1 MKLYNIIVMLLIIF
15 GINNNAN
22 SAASCI
28 QCGTVTNTLS
38 TTLVSSEN
46 NIGQVKLTNNIAT
59 GGAKYSTT
67 INKGGVQWWLSYKD
81 EAVIRAGTATSN
93 WSYRAID
100 EYISLAVRGVHP
112 ECNRTFYAP
121 FNVELLTNE
130 ECAAS
135 QYPPGEREFTS
146 INLQAQIKITKK
158 IVTGVYTKNIYYAD
172 MGVCEP
178 LGCQSKQAILQNLY
192 INLNITVPQTCSIN
206 AGQTLTIDFGNIS
219 VAAFKTAGA
228 KAEGVNPKIS
238 TLAITCDNIAAGTN
252 LNMRLQAN
260 NVSGNVVVSNNNDV
274 GFIVTDAN
282 DKPLIPNNL
291 SSVIPFYLD
300 NNVKANAT
308 IKVFPASVTGIK
320 PSEGAVTSQAF
331 LRIDFP

>member
-1 MKLYNIIVMLLIIF
+1 MRLYNIIVTLLIVL

-22 SAASCI
+22 SAASCV
-28 QCGTVTNTLS
+28 QCGSVTNTLS
-38 TTLVSSEN
+38 TNLASSEN
-46 NIGQVKLTNNIAT
+46 NIGQVKLTNNIST
-59 GGAKYSTT
+59 GGAKYRTT
-67 INKGGVQWWLSYKD
+67 IDWGGVQWWLSYKD
-81 EAVIRAGTATSN
+81 EAVIRADTATSN
-93 WSYRAID
+93 WSYRPID

-121 FNVELLTNE
+121 FNVTLLMNGVCTPRV
-130 ECAAS
+130 
-135 QYPPGEREFTS
+135 YPAGDSEFTS
-146 INLQAQIKITKK
+146 INLQAQIRITKK
-158 IVTGVYTKNIYYAD
+158 IVTGVYSKNIYYAD
-172 MGVCEP
+172 MGICEP
-178 LGCQSKQAILQNLY
+178 LGCQSKQAILQKLY

-228 KAEGVNPKIS
+228 KAEGVNPKVS

-274 GFIVTDAN
+274 GFIVTDTN
-282 DKPLIPNNL
+282 DKPLIPNNV
-291 SSVIPFYLD
+291 SSFIPFYLD

-308 IKVFPASVTGIK
+308 IKVFPASATGVK